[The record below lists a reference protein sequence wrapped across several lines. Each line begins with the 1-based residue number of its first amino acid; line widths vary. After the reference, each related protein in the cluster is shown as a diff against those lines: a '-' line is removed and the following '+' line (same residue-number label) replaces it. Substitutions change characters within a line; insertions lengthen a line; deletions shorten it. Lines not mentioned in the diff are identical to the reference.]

1 MKTIPKDVAG
11 TIARLQAEINKLNR
25 QYNELKGKIMIEEA
39 KQESSYYYHTNF
51 KRYKHTVKLELSYLL
66 DTEYEPMRKQETYD
80 LFENPKLAECFQGI
94 DLSVVAV
101 DDAVEVPDVE

>member
-11 TIARLQAEINKLNR
+11 TIARLQAEIN
-25 QYNELKGKIMIEEA
+25 ELKGRLMIEEA
-39 KQESSYYYHTNF
+39 KQESSF
-51 KRYKHTVKLELSYLL
+51 KRFKHTVKLELSYLL
-66 DTEYEPMRKQETYD
+66 DTEHEPMRKQETYD

-94 DLSVVAV
+94 DLSVVTV

>member
-11 TIARLQAEINKLNR
+11 TIARLQAEIN
-25 QYNELKGKIMIEEA
+25 ELKGRLMIEEA
-39 KQESSYYYHTNF
+39 KQESSYYYHTNY

-66 DTEYEPMRKQETYD
+66 DTEHEPMRKQETYD